1 MHRFTLLAAGFAA
14 TLLVGAAP
22 AFAGYGAIAFDE
34 ATGRYGFSWNE
45 ETSRKAEEIALRDCQ
60 SGGCKVVVPVGPKE
74 CAAFAS
80 GEKDKVWGGAKR
92 PTRDA
97 AKLSALENCQKRT
110 GGKCILRGNECNR

>member
-1 MHRFTLLAAGFAA
+1 MHRTMLLAAGFAA
-14 TLLVGAAP
+14 TLIAAAP

-45 ETSRKAEEIALRDCQ
+45 ETPSKAEKTALRDCQ
-60 SGGCKVVVPVGPKE
+60 SGGCKIVVPVGPRE
-74 CAAFAS
+74 CAALAS

-110 GGKCILRGNECNR
+110 SGKCILRGNECNR